1 MADFKKFINTILIT
15 TSVFFFIGY
24 LRSQIIENR
33 NISVLENQVIKLPDK
48 VKNAKNIDFN
58 YKHVRDID
66 LSKSYLQNINQQQ
79 FIAIISIPRVD
90 LKVPISEGINKL
102 NYSAGTLKPDQKI
115 GYDNYSI
122 IGHNL
127 YNNSKN
133 VLFSKLGKAK
143 KNDIVYLYNKK
154 VLATYKI
161 YTIQTINNSNIDVIK
176 DTKKAVITMITCSK
190 NNDTKKRLMV
200 RGKLIDLVKRE

>member
-15 TSVFFFIGY
+15 ISIFFFMGY
-24 LRSQIIENR
+24 LRSKIIENR
-33 NISVLENQVIKLPDK
+33 NINVLENQVIKLPDK
-48 VKNAKNIDFN
+48 VKDAKNIDFN
-58 YKHVRDID
+58 YKHVNDID

-79 FIAIISIPRVD
+79 FIAVISIPRLD

-102 NYSAGTLKPDQKI
+102 DYSAGTLKPGQKI

-127 YNNSKN
+127 YNKSKN
-133 VLFSKLGKAK
+133 VLFSRLREVQ

-154 VLATYKI
+154 ALATYKI
-161 YTIQTINNSNIDVIK
+161 YKIQTIKNSNIDVIK

-190 NNDTKKRLMV
+190 DNDTKKRLMV